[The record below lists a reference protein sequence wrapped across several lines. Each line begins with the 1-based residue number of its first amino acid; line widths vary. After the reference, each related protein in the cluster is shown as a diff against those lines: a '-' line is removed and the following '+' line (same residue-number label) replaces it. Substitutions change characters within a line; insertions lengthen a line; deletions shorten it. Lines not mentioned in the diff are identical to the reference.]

1 MTLHRKPIAVDGA
14 WLLTDHDGKTAQE
27 WIFAAIAALTP
38 LGYRATPLVSPDS
51 AGVIDR
57 VEIGNNDPT
66 GAKQAS
72 VGQWI
77 VLDDGVL
84 KVLTAEQC
92 DAMYE
97 EVP

>member
-1 MTLHRKPIAVDGA
+1 MTLHRKPIEVDGA
-14 WLLTDHDGKTAQE
+14 WLLTEHDGKTAQE

-38 LGYRATPLVSPDS
+38 LGYRATPLAGES
-51 AGVIDR
+51 GVIDR
-57 VEIGNNDPT
+57 VEIGNGNPL

-72 VGQWI
+72 VGQWV

-84 KVLTAEQC
+84 KVLTTEEC

-97 EVP
+97 EV

>member
-1 MTLHRKPIAVDGA
+1 MTLHRKPIEVDGA
-14 WLLTDHDGKTAQE
+14 WLLTEHDGKTAQE

-38 LGYRATPLVSPDS
+38 LGYRATPLAGES
-51 AGVIDR
+51 GVIDR
-57 VEIGNNDPT
+57 VEIGNGNPL

-84 KVLTAEQC
+84 KVLTVEQC
-92 DAMYE
+92 VAMYE

>member
-1 MTLHRKPIAVDGA
+1 MTLHRKPIEVDGA
-14 WLLTDHDGKTAQE
+14 WLLTEHDGKT
-27 WIFAAIAALTP
+27 L
-38 LGYRATPLVSPDS
+38 
-51 AGVIDR
+51 
-57 VEIGNNDPT
+57 

-84 KVLTAEQC
+84 KVLTADEC

-97 EVP
+97 EVD

>member
-1 MTLHRKPIAVDGA
+1 MTLHRKPIEVDGA
-14 WLLTDHDGKTAQE
+14 WLLTEHDGKTAQE
-27 WIFAAIAALTP
+27 WIFAAISALTP
-38 LGYRATPLVSPDS
+38 LGYRATPLAGES
-51 AGVIDR
+51 GVIDR
-57 VEIGNNDPT
+57 VEIGNGNPL

-84 KVLTAEQC
+84 KVLTAEEC

-97 EVP
+97 EVD

>member
-1 MTLHRKPIAVDGA
+1 MTLHRKPIAVGGA
-14 WLLTDHDGKTAQE
+14 WLLTDHDGKTVQE

-38 LGYRATPLVSPDS
+38 LGYRATPLAGES
-51 AGVIDR
+51 GVIDR
-57 VEIGNNDPT
+57 VEIGNGNPL

-84 KVLTAEQC
+84 KVLTTEEC

-97 EVP
+97 EV

>member
-1 MTLHRKPIAVDGA
+1 MTLHRKPIEVDGA
-14 WLLTDHDGKTAQE
+14 WLLTEHDGKTAQE
-27 WIFAAIAALTP
+27 WIFAAISALTP
-38 LGYRATPLVSPDS
+38 LGYRATPLAGES
-51 AGVIDR
+51 GVIDR
-57 VEIGNNDPT
+57 VEIGNSDPT

-84 KVLTAEQC
+84 KVLSTEQC

-97 EVP
+97 EVD